1 MKHRWSSSTFRVTRD
16 SCCSQWVTNSPMP
29 LRGKTIRST
38 STGSRSGATSTLAT
52 ERGQNVEPCL
62 LADEAQ
68 AISVWLLRVSTQS
81 PAPVPV
87 LEDGDVNSGDAMTFL
102 EPNLAFS
109 VVGYPSPTSAVV
121 RVHVSFV
128 SLDPDYFGARR
139 DGIYCS
145 HIDIE
150 IEQDAI
156 VHASEALS
164 AELRDYPER

>member
-1 MKHRWSSSTFRVTRD
+1 
-16 SCCSQWVTNSPMP
+16 
-29 LRGKTIRST
+29 
-38 STGSRSGATSTLAT
+38 
-52 ERGQNVEPCL
+52 
-62 LADEAQ
+62 
-68 AISVWLLRVSTQS
+68 
-81 PAPVPV
+81 
-87 LEDGDVNSGDAMTFL
+87 VNSGDAMTFL

-145 HIDIE
+145 YIDIE